1 MVIFEFHDN
10 KDTTNNKDL
19 TFTFLKS
26 KKSPMKIKLLLTFM
40 LASIV
45 SLANEPVNVKGSL
58 TGVTVYMQ
66 GAQLQH
72 KANYTIKAGVS
83 EVIVEGI
90 SPQISPS
97 TIQVK
102 ATGAV
107 VILDSKYEFYYPQ
120 PSININA
127 GELPPKIK
135 AAIKALEDSV
145 KLVNFEL
152 RDINDEIEVLV
163 AARKIIISNGA
174 VKGQGKV
181 NDSIQLLKSTVDYYT
196 TKVSELNKKI
206 SALDRQKVKKTDL
219 ISSLDTRLN
228 DLRNYAEQ
236 NNPTPE
242 IKGIPRIV
250 VTLMAKEAATGRIDL
265 TYLASNA
272 GWTPLY
278 DIRSEAAS
286 GKISL
291 TYKAQVRQQTGLDWN
306 DVKLSISTNNPY
318 ANKTKP
324 ELSPWYIDYQE
335 YRKDLSEKA
344 KQRSAAY
351 GYDDAVQSV
360 NTSAMNMGFMYSTNG
375 ATFEPAALG
384 AEAFTTIVQQ
394 LISAEFKIDLNYSIA
409 SDNQVRMVLVKQS
422 ELNTSFSYYAVPKLD
437 PGVYLVAQ
445 MTKLDELQLV
455 PAKANIFFDGTYIGE
470 TYLDPTTM
478 NDTLNLSLGKDPNI
492 IVKRTL
498 LKDQSKERIIQD
510 KKERNFAYNIEVRNL
525 KSSDVELIIQDQ
537 VPLTTNPEITIEKSN
552 LGKGSLDEKTGLIE
566 WKLKLKTKE
575 NVNFDYDFKVRHPK
589 DKIVQI

>member
-1 MVIFEFHDN
+1 
-10 KDTTNNKDL
+10 
-19 TFTFLKS
+19 
-26 KKSPMKIKLLLTFM
+26 MKISLFFAFILLGTTLF
-40 LASIV
+40 
-45 SLANEPVNVKGSL
+45 ANEPLTVKGPL

-107 VILDSKYEFYYPQ
+107 VILDSKYEYYYPQ
-120 PSININA
+120 PNIQWTKT
-127 GELPPKIK
+127 ELPLKIRN
-135 AAIKALEDSV
+135 AIKVLEDSI
-145 KLVNFEL
+145 KLINFEL

-219 ISSLDTRLN
+219 ISDLDTRLN
-228 DLRNYAEQ
+228 DLQNYAEQ

-250 VTLMAKEAATGRIDL
+250 ITFMAKEVASGRIDL
-265 TYLASNA
+265 SYLASNA

-278 DIRSEAAS
+278 DIRSEATS

-335 YRKDLSEKA
+335 YRRTLDEKA
-344 KQRSAAY
+344 KLRKDLYENA
-351 GYDDAVQSV
+351 DDAPAV
-360 NTSAMNMGFMYSTNG
+360 NSAAMNMGFMYSTQGNG
-375 ATFEPAALG
+375 LIQQEALG
-384 AEAFTTIVQQ
+384 AESFTTIVQQ

-422 ELNTSFSYYAVPKLD
+422 ELNTSFRYFAVPKLD

-455 PAKANIFFDGTYIGE
+455 PATANIFFDGTYIGE

-478 NDTLNLSLGKDPNI
+478 DDTLNLSLGKDPNI
-492 IVKRTL
+492 VVKRTL

-525 KSSDVELIIQDQ
+525 KSSEIDLIIQDQ
-537 VPLTTNPEITIEKSN
+537 IPLTTNPEITIEKSN
-552 LGKGSLDEKTGLIE
+552 LGKGTIDEKTGFIE
-566 WKLKLKTKE
+566 WNLKLKAKE
-575 NVNFDYDFKVRHPK
+575 NLNFEYDFKVRHPK
-589 DKIVQI
+589 DKMVQI

>member
-1 MVIFEFHDN
+1 
-10 KDTTNNKDL
+10 
-19 TFTFLKS
+19 
-26 KKSPMKIKLLLTFM
+26 MKIKLLL
-40 LASIV
+40 
-45 SLANEPVNVKGSL
+45 SL
-58 TGVTVYMQ
+58 TFLATTLFANDKVTVKSTLHSVTVYTQ

-72 KANYTIKAGVS
+72 KANYTIKAGLS

-90 SPQISPS
+90 SPQISAG

-107 VILDSKYEFYYPQ
+107 VILDSKYEYYYPQ
-120 PSININA
+120 PNVQVNVT
-127 GELPPKIK
+127 ELPLKIRN
-135 AAIKALEDSV
+135 AIKVLEDSI
-145 KLVNFEL
+145 KIINFEL

-206 SALDRQKVKKTDL
+206 SGLDRQKVKKTDL
-219 ISSLDTRLN
+219 ISDLDTRLN

-242 IKGIPRIV
+242 IKGIPRIII
-250 VTLMAKEAATGRIDL
+250 TFMAKEAASGRIDL
-265 TYLASNA
+265 SYLASNA

-278 DIRSEAAS
+278 DIRSEAAT

-291 TYKAQVRQQTGLDWN
+291 TYKAQVRQQTGLDWD

-335 YRKDLSEKA
+335 FRKQLNEKA
-344 KQRSAAY
+344 KLRSEAY
-351 GYDDAVQSV
+351 GDNVPAAV
-360 NTSAMNMGFMYSTNG
+360 NTSAMNMGFLYSTSG
-375 ATFEPAALG
+375 ATFEQAAQG

-422 ELNTSFSYYAVPKLD
+422 ELNTSFRYYAVPKLD

-478 NDTLNLSLGKDPNI
+478 DDTLNLSLGKDPNI
-492 IVKRTL
+492 VVKRTL
-498 LKDQSKERIIQD
+498 LKNQSKERIIQD
-510 KKERNFAYNIEVRNL
+510 KKERSFAYNIEVRNL
-525 KSSDVELIIQDQ
+525 KSSEIELIIQDQ
-537 VPLTTNPEITIEKSN
+537 IPLTTNPEITIEKSN
-552 LGKGSLDEKTGLIE
+552 LGKGTIDEKTGLIE
-566 WKLKLKTKE
+566 WNLKLKAKDNQT
-575 NVNFDYDFKVRHPK
+575 FDYDFKVRHPK

>member
-1 MVIFEFHDN
+1 
-10 KDTTNNKDL
+10 
-19 TFTFLKS
+19 
-26 KKSPMKIKLLLTFM
+26 MKIKFLLTILLFGT
-40 LASIV
+40 AIW
-45 SLANEPVNVKGSL
+45 ANDKVTVKSTL

-72 KANYTIKAGVS
+72 KANYTIKPGLS

-90 SPQISPS
+90 SAQIAPS

-120 PSININA
+120 PNTMA
-127 GELPPKIK
+127 TVTELPPKVR
-135 AAIKALEDSV
+135 ASIKALEDSIR
-145 KLVNFEL
+145 LVNFEL

-219 ISSLDTRLN
+219 LSSLDQRLN
-228 DLRNYAEQ
+228 DLRNFATQ
-236 NNPTPE
+236 NNPQPE

-250 VTLMAKEAATGRIDL
+250 ITLMAKEAASGRIDL
-265 TYLASNA
+265 SYLASNA

-278 DIRSEAAS
+278 DIRSEASS

-335 YRKDLSEKA
+335 YRKVLEEKA
-344 KQRSAAY
+344 KMRSDAY
-351 GYDDAVQSV
+351 NLAPSV
-360 NTSAMNMGFMYSTNG
+360 NQQVTNMGFMYSTTTG
-375 ATFEPAALG
+375 VVEDDALD
-384 AEAFTTIVQQ
+384 ASEFTTVVQQ
-394 LISAEFKIDLNYSIA
+394 LIAAEFKIDLNYNIA
-409 SDNQVRMVLVKQS
+409 SDNQNHMVLVKQAD
-422 ELNTSFSYYAVPKLD
+422 LNTSFRYYAVPKLD

-470 TYLDPTTM
+470 TYIDPT
-478 NDTLNLSLGKDPNI
+478 NIDDTLNLSLGKDPNI
-492 IVKRTL
+492 VVKRTL
-498 LKDQSKERIIQD
+498 LKNQCKERIVQD
-510 KKERNFAYNIEVRNL
+510 KKERSFAYSIEVRNL
-525 KSSDVELIIQDQ
+525 KSSEIDLTIQDQ
-537 VPLTTNPEITIEKSN
+537 IPLTTNPDIVIEKTN
-552 LGKGSLDEKTGLIE
+552 LGKGTIDDKTGLIE
-566 WKLKLKTKE
+566 WKFKLKPKE
-575 NVNFDYDFKVRHPK
+575 NQSFEYDFKVRHSK
-589 DKIVQI
+589 DKVVAL

>member
-1 MVIFEFHDN
+1 MH
-10 KDTTNNKDL
+10 
-19 TFTFLKS
+19 
-26 KKSPMKIKLLLTFM
+26 MKINFLLTFI
-40 LASIV
+40 LLGC
-45 SLANEPVNVKGSL
+45 SLFANEPVNVKSSL

-72 KANYTIKAGVS
+72 KANYSIKAGIS

-90 SPQISPS
+90 SPQISAS

-120 PSININA
+120 PATNTNT
-127 GELPPKIK
+127 GELPPKIR
-135 AAIKALEDSV
+135 AAIKALEDSLR
-145 KLVNFEL
+145 LVNFEL

-206 SALDRQKVKKTDL
+206 SSLDRQKVKKADL
-219 ISSLDTRLN
+219 IASLDTRLN

-250 VTLMAKEAATGRIDL
+250 ITLMAKEAATGRIDL
-265 TYLASNA
+265 TYFASNA

-324 ELSPWYIDYQE
+324 ELNPWYIDYQV
-335 YRKDLSEKA
+335 YRKELEEKA
-344 KQRSAAY
+344 KMRSDAY
-351 GYDDAVQSV
+351 NNAPSV
-360 NTSAMNMGFMYSTNG
+360 NSQMMNMGFAYTQRSSMNDEIAQT
-375 ATFEPAALG
+375 P
-384 AEAFTTIVQQ
+384 EAFTTVVQQ
-394 LISAEFKIDLNYSIA
+394 LIAAEFKIDLNYSIA

-422 ELNTSFSYYAVPKLD
+422 ELNTSFRYYAVPKLD

-470 TYLDPTTM
+470 TYIDPTTM
-478 NDTLNLSLGKDPNI
+478 DDTLNLSLGKDPNI

-510 KKERNFAYNIEVRNL
+510 KKERNFAYSIEVRNL
-525 KSSDVELIIQDQ
+525 KSSEIDLIIQDQ
-537 VPLTTNPEITIEKSN
+537 VPLTTNPEITIEKSII
-552 LGKGSLDEKTGLIE
+552 GKGALDEKTGLVE
-566 WKLKLKTKE
+566 WKLKLKAKE
-575 NVNFDYDFKVRHPK
+575 NQTFDYEFKVRHPK
-589 DKIVQI
+589 DKVVQI

>member
-1 MVIFEFHDN
+1 
-10 KDTTNNKDL
+10 
-19 TFTFLKS
+19 
-26 KKSPMKIKLLLTFM
+26 MKIKLLL
-40 LASIV
+40 
-45 SLANEPVNVKGSL
+45 SL
-58 TGVTVYMQ
+58 TFLATTLFANDKVTVKSTLHSVTVYTQ

-72 KANYTIKAGVS
+72 KANYTIKAGLS

-90 SPQISPS
+90 SPQISAG

-107 VILDSKYEFYYPQ
+107 VILDSKYEYYYPQ
-120 PSININA
+120 PNVQVNVT
-127 GELPPKIK
+127 ELPLKIRN
-135 AAIKALEDSV
+135 AIKVLEDSIRV
-145 KLVNFEL
+145 VNFEL

-206 SALDRQKVKKTDL
+206 SGLDRQKVKKTDL
-219 ISSLDTRLN
+219 ISDLDTRLN

-242 IKGIPRIV
+242 IKGIPRIII
-250 VTLMAKEAATGRIDL
+250 TFMAKEAASGRIDL
-265 TYLASNA
+265 SYLASNA

-278 DIRSEAAS
+278 DIRSEAAT

-291 TYKAQVRQQTGLDWN
+291 TYKAQVRQQTGLDWD

-335 YRKDLSEKA
+335 FRKQLNEKA
-344 KQRSAAY
+344 KLRSEAY
-351 GYDDAVQSV
+351 GDNVPAAV
-360 NTSAMNMGFMYSTNG
+360 NTSAMNMGFLYSTSG
-375 ATFEPAALG
+375 ATFEQAAQG

-422 ELNTSFSYYAVPKLD
+422 ELNTSFRYYAVPKLD

-478 NDTLNLSLGKDPNI
+478 DDTLNLSLGKDPNI
-492 IVKRTL
+492 VVKRTL
-498 LKDQSKERIIQD
+498 LKNQSKERIIQD
-510 KKERNFAYNIEVRNL
+510 KKERSFAYNIEVRNL
-525 KSSDVELIIQDQ
+525 KSSEIELIIQDQ
-537 VPLTTNPEITIEKSN
+537 IPLTTNPEITIEKSN
-552 LGKGSLDEKTGLIE
+552 LGKGTIDEKTGLIE
-566 WKLKLKTKE
+566 WNLKLKAKDNQT
-575 NVNFDYDFKVRHPK
+575 FDYDFKVRHPK

>member
-1 MVIFEFHDN
+1 
-10 KDTTNNKDL
+10 
-19 TFTFLKS
+19 
-26 KKSPMKIKLLLTFM
+26 MKIKFLFTFILLGC
-40 LASIV
+40 
-45 SLANEPVNVKGSL
+45 SLFANEPVNVKSSL

-90 SPQISPS
+90 SPQISAG

-120 PSININA
+120 PATNTNT
-127 GELPPKIK
+127 GELPPKIR
-135 AAIKALEDSV
+135 AAIKALEDSLR
-145 KLVNFEL
+145 LVNFEL

-206 SALDRQKVKKTDL
+206 SSLDRQKVKKADL
-219 ISSLDTRLN
+219 IASLDTRLN

-242 IKGIPRIV
+242 IKGIPRIII
-250 VTLMAKEAATGRIDL
+250 TFMAKEAAAGRIDL

-324 ELSPWYIDYQE
+324 ELSPWYIDYQA
-335 YRKDLSEKA
+335 YRKDLDEKA
-344 KQRSAAY
+344 KMRGALGEAPAVNSMMYNSGFAY
-351 GYDDAVQSV
+351 SQQSV
-360 NTSAMNMGFMYSTNG
+360 
-375 ATFEPAALG
+375 EDDEIALTP
-384 AEAFTTIVQQ
+384 EAFTTVVQQ

-422 ELNTSFSYYAVPKLD
+422 ELNTSFRYYAVPKLD

-470 TYLDPTTM
+470 TYIDPTTM
-478 NDTLNLSLGKDPNI
+478 DDTLNLSLGKDPNI

-510 KKERNFAYNIEVRNL
+510 KKERNFAYSIEVRNL
-525 KSSDVELIIQDQ
+525 KSSEIDLVIQDQ
-537 VPLTTNPEITIEKSN
+537 VPLTTNPEITIEKSII
-552 LGKGSLDEKTGLIE
+552 GKGTLDEKTGLVE
-566 WKLKLKTKE
+566 WKLKLKAKE
-575 NVNFDYDFKVRHPK
+575 NQTFDYEFKVRHPK
-589 DKIVQI
+589 DKVVQI

>member
-1 MVIFEFHDN
+1 MKITFF
-10 KDTTNNKDL
+10 
-19 TFTFLKS
+19 FTF
-26 KKSPMKIKLLLTFM
+26 ILLGSALF
-40 LASIV
+40 
-45 SLANEPVNVKGSL
+45 ANEPLTVKGPL

-107 VILDSKYEFYYPQ
+107 VILDSKYEYYYPQ
-120 PSININA
+120 PTASA
-127 GELPPKIK
+127 GSGELPPKIR
-135 AAIKALEDSV
+135 AAIKALEDSII
-145 KLVNFEL
+145 LVNFEL

-206 SALDRQKVKKTDL
+206 SALDRQKVKKSDL
-219 ISSLDTRLN
+219 ISVLDNRLN

-250 VTLMAKEAATGRIDL
+250 ITFMAKEAATGKIEL
-265 TYLASNA
+265 SYLASNA

-306 DVKLSISTNNPY
+306 DIKLSISTNNPY

-335 YRKDLSEKA
+335 FRKQLQEKA
-344 KQRSAAY
+344 KIRTDQY
-351 GYDDAVQSV
+351 ENDDAPSV
-360 NTSAMNMGFMYSTNG
+360 NTSAMNMGFMYSTSG
-375 ATFEPAALG
+375 AMFEQAAQG

-422 ELNTSFSYYAVPKLD
+422 ELNTSFRYYAVPKLD

-478 NDTLNLSLGKDPNI
+478 DDTLNLSLGKDPNI
-492 IVKRTL
+492 VVKRTL

-525 KSSDVELIIQDQ
+525 KSSEIDLIIQDQ
-537 VPLTTNPEITIEKSN
+537 VPLTTNPEISIEKSN
-552 LGKGSLDEKTGLIE
+552 LGKGTLDEKTGLIE
-566 WKLKLKTKE
+566 WKLKLKAKE
-575 NVNFDYDFKVRHPK
+575 NLNFEYDFKVRHPK

>member
-1 MVIFEFHDN
+1 M
-10 KDTTNNKDL
+10 TSTL
-19 TFTFLKS
+19 
-26 KKSPMKIKLLLTFM
+26 
-40 LASIV
+40 
-45 SLANEPVNVKGSL
+45 LANDKITVKSTL
-58 TGVTVYMQ
+58 HSVTVYTQ

-72 KANYTIKAGVS
+72 KANYTIKAGLS

-90 SPQISPS
+90 SPQISAG

-107 VILDSKYEFYYPQ
+107 VILDSKYEYYYPQ
-120 PSININA
+120 PKLEFVVR
-127 GELPPKIK
+127 ELPPKIK
-135 AAIKALEDSV
+135 LAIKAIEDSIR
-145 KLVNFEL
+145 LVNFEL

-181 NDSIQLLKSTVDYYT
+181 NDSIQLLKATVDYYT

-206 SALDRQKVKKTDL
+206 SGLDRQKVKKTDL
-219 ISSLDTRLN
+219 ISDLDTRLN
-228 DLRNYAEQ
+228 DLQNYAGQ
-236 NNPTPE
+236 NNPNPE
-242 IKGIPRIV
+242 NKGIPRIII
-250 VTLMAKEAATGRIDL
+250 TFMAKEAASGRIDL
-265 TYLASNA
+265 SYLASNA

-278 DIRSEAAS
+278 DIRSEAAT

-306 DVKLSISTNNPY
+306 DIKLSISTNNPY

-335 YRKDLSEKA
+335 FRKQLDEKA
-344 KQRSAAY
+344 KLRSNAFN
-351 GYDDAVQSV
+351 DAPAV
-360 NTSAMNMGFMYSTNG
+360 NSTALNMGFMYKTNVDV
-375 ATFEPAALG
+375 EVNALG
-384 AEAFTTIVQQ
+384 AEQFTTIVQQ

-422 ELNTSFSYYAVPKLD
+422 ELNTSFRYYAVPKLD

-478 NDTLNLSLGKDPNI
+478 DDTLNLSLGKDPNI
-492 IVKRTL
+492 VVKRTL
-498 LKDQSKERIIQD
+498 LKNQSKERIIQD
-510 KKERNFAYNIEVRNL
+510 KKERSFAYNIEVRNL
-525 KSSDVELIIQDQ
+525 KSSEIELFIQDQ
-537 VPLTTNPEITIEKSN
+537 IPLTTNPEITIEKSN
-552 LGKGSLDEKTGLIE
+552 LGKGKIDEKTGLIE
-566 WKLKLKTKE
+566 WQFKLKAKE
-575 NVNFDYDFKVRHPK
+575 SQTFDYDFKVRHPK

>member
-1 MVIFEFHDN
+1 
-10 KDTTNNKDL
+10 
-19 TFTFLKS
+19 
-26 KKSPMKIKLLLTFM
+26 MKIKLLLTILFFGT
-40 LASIV
+40 AIW
-45 SLANEPVNVKGSL
+45 ANDKVTVKSTL

-72 KANYTIKAGVS
+72 KANYTIKPGLS

-90 SPQISPS
+90 SAQIAPS

-120 PSININA
+120 PNTMA
-127 GELPPKIK
+127 TVTELPPKVR
-135 AAIKALEDSV
+135 AAIKALEDSII
-145 KLVNFEL
+145 LVNFEL
-152 RDINDEIEVLV
+152 RDINDEIDVLV

-219 ISSLDTRLN
+219 ISSLDQRLN

-236 NNPTPE
+236 NNPQPE

-250 VTLMAKEAATGRIDL
+250 ITLMAKEAASGRIEL
-265 TYLASNA
+265 SYLASNA

-278 DIRSEAAS
+278 DIRSEASS

-306 DVKLSISTNNPY
+306 DIKLSISTNNPY

-335 YRKDLSEKA
+335 YRKELMEKG
-344 KQRSAAY
+344 KLRSDAY
-351 GYDDAVQSV
+351 NLAPSV
-360 NTSAMNMGFMYSTNG
+360 NQQAMNMGFMYSTTTG
-375 ATFEPAALG
+375 VVEDDALN
-384 AEAFTTIVQQ
+384 ASEFTTVVQQ
-394 LISAEFKIDLNYSIA
+394 LIAAEFKIDLNYNIA
-409 SDNQVRMVLVKQS
+409 SDNQNHMVLVKQ
-422 ELNTSFSYYAVPKLD
+422 EDLNTSFRYYAVPKLD

-470 TYLDPTTM
+470 TYIDPT
-478 NDTLNLSLGKDPNI
+478 NLDDTLNLSLGKDPNI
-492 IVKRTL
+492 VVKRTL
-498 LKDQSKERIIQD
+498 LKNQCKERIVQD
-510 KKERNFAYNIEVRNL
+510 KKERSFAYSIEVRNL
-525 KSSDVELIIQDQ
+525 KSSEIDLTIQDQ
-537 VPLTTNPEITIEKSN
+537 IPLTTNPDIIIEKTN
-552 LGKGSLDEKTGLIE
+552 LGKGTIDDKTGLIE
-566 WKLKLKTKE
+566 WKFKLKPKE
-575 NVNFDYDFKVRHPK
+575 NQSFEYDFKVRHSK
-589 DKIVQI
+589 DKMVAL

>member
-1 MVIFEFHDN
+1 
-10 KDTTNNKDL
+10 
-19 TFTFLKS
+19 
-26 KKSPMKIKLLLTFM
+26 MKIKLLLTILLFGT
-40 LASIV
+40 AIW
-45 SLANEPVNVKGSL
+45 ANDKVTVKSTL

-72 KANYTIKAGVS
+72 KANYTIKPGLS

-90 SPQISPS
+90 SAQIAPS

-120 PSININA
+120 PNTMA
-127 GELPPKIK
+127 TVTELPPKVR
-135 AAIKALEDSV
+135 AAIKVLEDSIR
-145 KLVNFEL
+145 LVNFEL

-219 ISSLDTRLN
+219 LSSLDQRLN
-228 DLRNYAEQ
+228 DLRNFATQ
-236 NNPTPE
+236 NNPQPE

-250 VTLMAKEAATGRIDL
+250 ITLMAKEAASGRIDL
-265 TYLASNA
+265 SYLASNA

-278 DIRSEAAS
+278 DIRSEASS

-335 YRKDLSEKA
+335 YRKVLEEKA
-344 KQRSAAY
+344 KMRSDAY
-351 GYDDAVQSV
+351 NLAPSV
-360 NTSAMNMGFMYSTNG
+360 NQQVTNMGFMYSTTG
-375 ATFEPAALG
+375 VVEDDALD
-384 AEAFTTIVQQ
+384 ASEFTTVVQQ
-394 LISAEFKIDLNYSIA
+394 LIAAEFKIDLNYNIA
-409 SDNQVRMVLVKQS
+409 SDNQNHMVLVKQAD
-422 ELNTSFSYYAVPKLD
+422 LNTSFRYYAVPKLD

-470 TYLDPTTM
+470 TYIDPT
-478 NDTLNLSLGKDPNI
+478 NIDDTLNLSLGKDPNI
-492 IVKRTL
+492 VVKRTL
-498 LKDQSKERIIQD
+498 LKNQCKERIVQD
-510 KKERNFAYNIEVRNL
+510 KKERSFAYSIEVRNL
-525 KSSDVELIIQDQ
+525 KSSEIDLTIQDQ
-537 VPLTTNPEITIEKSN
+537 IPLTTNPDIVIEKTN
-552 LGKGSLDEKTGLIE
+552 LGKGTIDDKTGLIE
-566 WKLKLKTKE
+566 WKFKLKPKE
-575 NVNFDYDFKVRHPK
+575 NQSFEYDFKVRHSK
-589 DKIVQI
+589 DKVVAL

>member
-1 MVIFEFHDN
+1 
-10 KDTTNNKDL
+10 
-19 TFTFLKS
+19 
-26 KKSPMKIKLLLTFM
+26 
-40 LASIV
+40 
-45 SLANEPVNVKGSL
+45 
-58 TGVTVYMQ
+58 
-66 GAQLQH
+66 
-72 KANYTIKAGVS
+72 
-83 EVIVEGI
+83 
-90 SPQISPS
+90 
-97 TIQVK
+97 
-102 ATGAV
+102 
-107 VILDSKYEFYYPQ
+107 
-120 PSININA
+120 
-127 GELPPKIK
+127 
-135 AAIKALEDSV
+135 
-145 KLVNFEL
+145 
-152 RDINDEIEVLV
+152 
-163 AARKIIISNGA
+163 
-174 VKGQGKV
+174 
-181 NDSIQLLKSTVDYYT
+181 
-196 TKVSELNKKI
+196 
-206 SALDRQKVKKTDL
+206 
-219 ISSLDTRLN
+219 
-228 DLRNYAEQ
+228 
-236 NNPTPE
+236 
-242 IKGIPRIV
+242 
-250 VTLMAKEAATGRIDL
+250 MAKEAATGKIEL
-265 TYLASNA
+265 SYLASNA

-306 DVKLSISTNNPY
+306 DIKLSISTNNPY

-335 YRKDLSEKA
+335 FRKQLQEKA
-344 KQRSAAY
+344 KIRSDQY
-351 GYDDAVQSV
+351 ENDDAPSV

-375 ATFEPAALG
+375 AMEVNALG
-384 AEAFTTIVQQ
+384 AEQFTTIVQQ

-409 SDNQVRMVLVKQS
+409 SDNQVRMVLVKQT
-422 ELNTSFSYYAVPKLD
+422 ELNTSFRYYAVPKLD

-478 NDTLNLSLGKDPNI
+478 DDTLNLSLGKDPNI

-525 KSSDVELIIQDQ
+525 KSSEIDLIIQDQ

-566 WKLKLKTKE
+566 WKLKLKAKE
-575 NVNFDYDFKVRHPK
+575 NLNLEYDFKVRHPK

>member
-1 MVIFEFHDN
+1 
-10 KDTTNNKDL
+10 
-19 TFTFLKS
+19 
-26 KKSPMKIKLLLTFM
+26 MKIKLLL
-40 LASIV
+40 
-45 SLANEPVNVKGSL
+45 SL
-58 TGVTVYMQ
+58 TFLATALFANDKVTVKSTLHSVTVYTQ

-72 KANYTIKAGVS
+72 KANYTIKAGLS

-90 SPQISPS
+90 SPQISAG

-107 VILDSKYEFYYPQ
+107 VILDSKYEYYYPQ
-120 PSININA
+120 PKLELVA
-127 GELPPKIK
+127 RVLPPKIK
-135 AAIKALEDSV
+135 SAIKVTQDSIR
-145 KLVNFEL
+145 LINFEL

-181 NDSIQLLKSTVDYYT
+181 NDSIQLLKATVDYYT

-206 SALDRQKVKKTDL
+206 SALDRQKAKKTDL
-219 ISSLDTRLN
+219 ITELNTKLD

-236 NNPTPE
+236 NNPTQE

-250 VTLMAKEAATGRIDL
+250 ITFMAKEAASGRINL
-265 TYLASNA
+265 SYLASNA

-278 DIRSEAAS
+278 DIRSEAAT

-335 YRKDLSEKA
+335 FRKQLQEKS
-344 KQRSAAY
+344 KVRMEAY
-351 GYDDAVQSV
+351 SDDAPEV
-360 NTSAMNMGFMYSTNG
+360 NSSAMNMGFMYSTNG
-375 ATFEPAALG
+375 VAEENALG
-384 AEAFTTIVQQ
+384 AEQFTTIVQQ

-422 ELNTSFSYYAVPKLD
+422 ELNTSFRYYAVPKLD

-470 TYLDPTTM
+470 TYLDPTTID
-478 NDTLNLSLGKDPNI
+478 DTLNLSLGKDPNI
-492 IVKRTL
+492 VVKRTL
-498 LKDQSKERIIQD
+498 LKNQSKERIIQD

-525 KSSDVELIIQDQ
+525 KSSEIELIIQDQ
-537 VPLTTNPEITIEKSN
+537 IPITTNPEITIEKSN
-552 LGKGSLDEKTGLIE
+552 LGKGTLAEKTGLIE
-566 WKLKLKTKE
+566 WKLKLKAKE
-575 NVNFDYDFKVRHPK
+575 NQTFDYDFKVRHPK
-589 DKIVQI
+589 DKVVQI

>member
-1 MVIFEFHDN
+1 
-10 KDTTNNKDL
+10 
-19 TFTFLKS
+19 
-26 KKSPMKIKLLLTFM
+26 MKIKLLLSTA
-40 LASIV
+40 LLTSTLI
-45 SLANEPVNVKGSL
+45 ANDKVTVKSTL
-58 TGVTVYMQ
+58 HSVTVYTQ

-72 KANYTIKAGVS
+72 KANYTIKAGLS

-90 SPQISPS
+90 SPQIAAG

-107 VILDSKYEFYYPQ
+107 VILDSKYEYYYPQ
-120 PSININA
+120 PNLTVNA
-127 GELPPKIK
+127 TEIPLKIRN
-135 AAIKALEDSV
+135 AIKGVKDSIR
-145 KLVNFEL
+145 LINFEL

-181 NDSIQLLKSTVDYYT
+181 NDSIQLLKATVDYYT

-206 SALDRQKVKKTDL
+206 SSLDRQKVKKTDL
-219 ISSLDTRLN
+219 LSDLNTRLE
-228 DLRNYAEQ
+228 DLQNYAEQ

-242 IKGIPRIV
+242 KKGVPRIII
-250 VTLMAKEAATGRIDL
+250 TFMAKDAASGRIDL
-265 TYLASNA
+265 SYLASNA

-278 DIRSEAAS
+278 DIRSEAET

-291 TYKAQVRQQTGLDWN
+291 TYKAQVRQLTGLDW
-306 DVKLSISTNNPY
+306 DDIKLSISTNNPY

-335 YRKDLSEKA
+335 YRIKLEEKA
-344 KQRSAAY
+344 RLRYDAI
-351 GYDDAVQSV
+351 DDAPAV
-360 NTSAMNMGFMYSTNG
+360 NSSALNMGFMYKTNVAG
-375 ATFEPAALG
+375 EINALG
-384 AEAFTTIVQQ
+384 AEQFTTIVQQ

-422 ELNTSFSYYAVPKLD
+422 ELITSFRYYAVPKLD

-478 NDTLNLSLGKDPNI
+478 DDTLNLSLGKDPNI
-492 IVKRTL
+492 VVKRTL
-498 LKDQSKERIIQD
+498 LKNQCKERMIQD
-510 KKERNFAYNIEVRNL
+510 KKERSFAYNIEVRNL
-525 KSSDVELIIQDQ
+525 KSSEIELFIQDQ
-537 VPLTTNPEITIEKSN
+537 IPLTTNPDITIEKSN
-552 LGKGSLDEKTGLIE
+552 LGKGKIEEKTGLIE
-566 WKLKLKTKE
+566 WQLKLKAKE
-575 NVNFDYDFKVRHPK
+575 SQSFDYDFKVRHAK
-589 DKIVQI
+589 DKTVQI

>member
-1 MVIFEFHDN
+1 
-10 KDTTNNKDL
+10 
-19 TFTFLKS
+19 
-26 KKSPMKIKLLLTFM
+26 MKINFLLTFI
-40 LASIV
+40 LLGC
-45 SLANEPVNVKGSL
+45 SLFANEPVNVKSSL

-72 KANYTIKAGVS
+72 KANYSIKAGIS

-90 SPQISPS
+90 SPQISAG

-120 PSININA
+120 PATNTNT
-127 GELPPKIK
+127 GELPPKIR
-135 AAIKALEDSV
+135 AAIKALEDSLR
-145 KLVNFEL
+145 LVNFEL

-206 SALDRQKVKKTDL
+206 SSLDRQKVKKADL
-219 ISSLDTRLN
+219 IASLDTRLN

-242 IKGIPRIV
+242 IKGIPRIII
-250 VTLMAKEAATGRIDL
+250 TFMAKEAAAGRIDL

-324 ELSPWYIDYQE
+324 ELSPWYIDYQA
-335 YRKDLSEKA
+335 YRKDLDEKA
-344 KQRSAAY
+344 KMRGALGEAPAVNSMMYNSGFAY
-351 GYDDAVQSV
+351 SQQSV
-360 NTSAMNMGFMYSTNG
+360 
-375 ATFEPAALG
+375 EDDEIALTP
-384 AEAFTTIVQQ
+384 EAFTTVVQQ

-422 ELNTSFSYYAVPKLD
+422 ELNTSFRYYAVPKLD

-470 TYLDPTTM
+470 TYIDPTTM
-478 NDTLNLSLGKDPNI
+478 DDTLNLSLGKDPNI

-510 KKERNFAYNIEVRNL
+510 KKERNFAYSIEVRNL
-525 KSSDVELIIQDQ
+525 KSSEIDLVIQDQ
-537 VPLTTNPEITIEKSN
+537 VPLTTNPEITIEKSII
-552 LGKGSLDEKTGLIE
+552 GKGTLDEKTGLVE
-566 WKLKLKTKE
+566 WKLKLKAKE
-575 NVNFDYDFKVRHPK
+575 NQTFDYEFKVRHPK
-589 DKIVQI
+589 DKVVQI

>member
-1 MVIFEFHDN
+1 
-10 KDTTNNKDL
+10 
-19 TFTFLKS
+19 
-26 KKSPMKIKLLLTFM
+26 MKINFLLTFI
-40 LASIV
+40 LLGC
-45 SLANEPVNVKGSL
+45 SLFANEPVNVKSSL

-72 KANYTIKAGVS
+72 KANYSIKAGIS

-90 SPQISPS
+90 SPQISAS

-120 PSININA
+120 PATNTNT
-127 GELPPKIK
+127 GELPPKIR
-135 AAIKALEDSV
+135 AAIKALEDSLR
-145 KLVNFEL
+145 LVNFEL

-206 SALDRQKVKKTDL
+206 SSLDRQKVKKADL
-219 ISSLDTRLN
+219 IASLDNRLN

-250 VTLMAKEAATGRIDL
+250 ITLMAKEAAAGRIDL

-324 ELSPWYIDYQE
+324 ELSPWYIDYQA
-335 YRKDLSEKA
+335 YRKDLDEKA
-344 KQRSAAY
+344 KMRGALGEAPAVNSMMYNSGFAY
-351 GYDDAVQSV
+351 SQQSV
-360 NTSAMNMGFMYSTNG
+360 
-375 ATFEPAALG
+375 EDDEIALTP
-384 AEAFTTIVQQ
+384 EAFTTVVQQ

-422 ELNTSFSYYAVPKLD
+422 ELNTSFRYYAVPKLD

-470 TYLDPTTM
+470 TYIDPTTM

-498 LKDQSKERIIQD
+498 LKDQSKERVIQD
-510 KKERNFAYNIEVRNL
+510 KKERNFAYSIEVRNL
-525 KSSDVELIIQDQ
+525 KSSEIDLIIQDQ
-537 VPLTTNPEITIEKSN
+537 VPLTTNPEITIEKSII
-552 LGKGSLDEKTGLIE
+552 GKGTLDEKTGLVE
-566 WKLKLKTKE
+566 WKLKLKAKE
-575 NVNFDYDFKVRHPK
+575 NQTFDYEFKVRHPK
-589 DKIVQI
+589 DKVVQI

>member
-1 MVIFEFHDN
+1 
-10 KDTTNNKDL
+10 
-19 TFTFLKS
+19 
-26 KKSPMKIKLLLTFM
+26 MKINFLLTFI
-40 LASIV
+40 LLGC
-45 SLANEPVNVKGSL
+45 SLFANEPVNVKSSL

-90 SPQISPS
+90 SPQISAG

-120 PSININA
+120 PATNTNT
-127 GELPPKIK
+127 GELPPKIR
-135 AAIKALEDSV
+135 AAIKALEDSLR
-145 KLVNFEL
+145 LVNFEL

-206 SALDRQKVKKTDL
+206 SSLDRQKVKKADL
-219 ISSLDTRLN
+219 IASLDTRLN

-242 IKGIPRIV
+242 IKGIPRIII
-250 VTLMAKEAATGRIDL
+250 TFMAKEAAAGRIDL

-324 ELSPWYIDYQE
+324 ELSPWYIDYQA
-335 YRKDLSEKA
+335 YRKDLDEKA
-344 KQRSAAY
+344 KMRGALGEAPAVNSMMYNSGFAY
-351 GYDDAVQSV
+351 SQQSV
-360 NTSAMNMGFMYSTNG
+360 
-375 ATFEPAALG
+375 EDDEIALTP
-384 AEAFTTIVQQ
+384 EAFTTVVQQ

-422 ELNTSFSYYAVPKLD
+422 ELNTSFRYYAVPKLD

-470 TYLDPTTM
+470 TYIDPTTM

-498 LKDQSKERIIQD
+498 LKDQSKERVIQD
-510 KKERNFAYNIEVRNL
+510 KKERNFAYSIEVRNL
-525 KSSDVELIIQDQ
+525 KSSEIDLVIQDQ
-537 VPLTTNPEITIEKSN
+537 VPLTTNPEITIEKSII
-552 LGKGSLDEKTGLIE
+552 GKGTLDEKTGLVE
-566 WKLKLKTKE
+566 WKLKLKAKE
-575 NVNFDYDFKVRHPK
+575 NQTFDYEFKVRHPK
-589 DKIVQI
+589 DKVVQI

>member
-1 MVIFEFHDN
+1 
-10 KDTTNNKDL
+10 
-19 TFTFLKS
+19 
-26 KKSPMKIKLLLTFM
+26 MKIKLLLTILFFGT
-40 LASIV
+40 AIW
-45 SLANEPVNVKGSL
+45 ANDKVTVKSTL

-72 KANYTIKAGVS
+72 KANYTIKPGLS

-90 SPQISPS
+90 SAQIAPS

-120 PSININA
+120 PNTMA
-127 GELPPKIK
+127 TVTELPPKVR
-135 AAIKALEDSV
+135 AAIKALEDSIR
-145 KLVNFEL
+145 LVNFEL

-219 ISSLDTRLN
+219 ISSLDQRLN

-236 NNPTPE
+236 NNPQPE

-250 VTLMAKEAATGRIDL
+250 ITLMAKEAASGRIEL
-265 TYLASNA
+265 SYLASNA

-278 DIRSEAAS
+278 DIRSEASS

-306 DVKLSISTNNPY
+306 DIKLSISTNNPY

-335 YRKDLSEKA
+335 YRKELMEKG
-344 KQRSAAY
+344 KLRSDAY
-351 GYDDAVQSV
+351 NLAPSV
-360 NTSAMNMGFMYSTNG
+360 NQQAMNMGFMYSTTTG
-375 ATFEPAALG
+375 VVEDDALD
-384 AEAFTTIVQQ
+384 ASEFTTVVQQ
-394 LISAEFKIDLNYSIA
+394 LIAAEFKIDLNYNIA
-409 SDNQVRMVLVKQS
+409 SDNQNHMVLVKQ
-422 ELNTSFSYYAVPKLD
+422 EDLNTSFRYYAVPKLD

-470 TYLDPTTM
+470 TYIDPT
-478 NDTLNLSLGKDPNI
+478 NLDDTLNLSLGKDPNI
-492 IVKRTL
+492 VVKRTL
-498 LKDQSKERIIQD
+498 LKNQCKERIVQD
-510 KKERNFAYNIEVRNL
+510 KKERSFAYSIEVRNL
-525 KSSDVELIIQDQ
+525 KSSEIDLTIQDQ
-537 VPLTTNPEITIEKSN
+537 IPLTTNPDIIIEKTN
-552 LGKGSLDEKTGLIE
+552 LGKGTIDDKTGLIE
-566 WKLKLKTKE
+566 WKFKLKPKE
-575 NVNFDYDFKVRHPK
+575 NQSFEYDFKVRHSK
-589 DKIVQI
+589 DKIVVL

>member
-1 MVIFEFHDN
+1 
-10 KDTTNNKDL
+10 
-19 TFTFLKS
+19 
-26 KKSPMKIKLLLTFM
+26 MKIKLLL
-40 LASIV
+40 SI
-45 SLANEPVNVKGSL
+45 LLFGTAIWANDKVTVKSTL

-72 KANYTIKAGVS
+72 KANYTIKPGLS

-90 SPQISPS
+90 SAQIAPS

-120 PSININA
+120 PNTMA
-127 GELPPKIK
+127 TVTELPPKVR
-135 AAIKALEDSV
+135 AAIKALEDSIR
-145 KLVNFEL
+145 LVNFEL

-219 ISSLDTRLN
+219 INSLDQRLN
-228 DLRNYAEQ
+228 DLRNYAAQ
-236 NNPTPE
+236 NNPQPE

-250 VTLMAKEAATGRIDL
+250 ITLMAKEAASGRIEL
-265 TYLASNA
+265 SYLASNA

-278 DIRSEAAS
+278 DIRSEASS

-306 DVKLSISTNNPY
+306 DIKLSISTNNPY

-335 YRKDLSEKA
+335 YRKELMEKG
-344 KQRSAAY
+344 KLRSDAY
-351 GYDDAVQSV
+351 NLAPSV
-360 NTSAMNMGFMYSTNG
+360 NQQAMNMGFMYSTTTG
-375 ATFEPAALG
+375 VVEDDALD
-384 AEAFTTIVQQ
+384 ASEFTTVVQQ
-394 LISAEFKIDLNYSIA
+394 LIAAEFKIDLNYNIA
-409 SDNQVRMVLVKQS
+409 SDNQNHMVLVKQAD
-422 ELNTSFSYYAVPKLD
+422 LNTSFRYYAVPKLD

-470 TYLDPTTM
+470 TYIDPT
-478 NDTLNLSLGKDPNI
+478 NLDDTLNLSLGKDPNI
-492 IVKRTL
+492 VVKRTL
-498 LKDQSKERIIQD
+498 LKNQCKERIVQD
-510 KKERNFAYNIEVRNL
+510 KKERSFAYSIEVRNL
-525 KSSDVELIIQDQ
+525 KSSEIDLTIQDQ
-537 VPLTTNPEITIEKSN
+537 IPLTTNPDIIIEKTN
-552 LGKGSLDEKTGLIE
+552 LGKGTIDDKTGLIE
-566 WKLKLKTKE
+566 WKFKLKPKE
-575 NVNFDYDFKVRHPK
+575 NQSFEYDFKVRHSK
-589 DKIVQI
+589 DKVVAL

>member
-1 MVIFEFHDN
+1 
-10 KDTTNNKDL
+10 
-19 TFTFLKS
+19 
-26 KKSPMKIKLLLTFM
+26 MKIKLLLSFAVITC
-40 LASIV
+40 
-45 SLANEPVNVKGSL
+45 SLFANDKVTVKSSL
-58 TGVTVYMQ
+58 HSVTVYTQ

-72 KANYTIKAGVS
+72 KANYTIKAGLS

-90 SPQISPS
+90 SPQISAG

-107 VILDSKYEFYYPQ
+107 VILDSKYEYYYPQ
-120 PSININA
+120 PNIQWTKT
-127 GELPPKIK
+127 ELPLKIRNS
-135 AAIKALEDSV
+135 IKVLEDSI
-145 KLVNFEL
+145 KLINFEL

-196 TKVSELNKKI
+196 SKVSELNKKI
-206 SALDRQKVKKTDL
+206 SGLDRQKVKKTDL
-219 ISSLDTRLN
+219 ISDLDTRLN

-242 IKGIPRIV
+242 IKGIPRIII
-250 VTLMAKEAATGRIDL
+250 TFMAKEAASGRIDL
-265 TYLASNA
+265 SYLASNA

-278 DIRSEAAS
+278 DIRSEAAT
-286 GKISL
+286 GKINL
-291 TYKAQVRQQTGLDWN
+291 TYKAQVRQQTGLDWD

-335 YRKDLSEKA
+335 FRKQLNEKA
-344 KQRSAAY
+344 KLRSEAY
-351 GYDDAVQSV
+351 GDDVPAAVNSSV
-360 NTSAMNMGFMYSTNG
+360 MNMGFMYSTNG
-375 ATFEPAALG
+375 ATFEPVAQG

-422 ELNTSFSYYAVPKLD
+422 ELNTSFRYYAVPKLD

-478 NDTLNLSLGKDPNI
+478 DDTLNLSLGKDPNI
-492 IVKRTL
+492 VVKRTL
-498 LKDQSKERIIQD
+498 LKNQSKERIIQD
-510 KKERNFAYNIEVRNL
+510 KKERSFAYNIEVRNL
-525 KSSDVELIIQDQ
+525 KSSEIELIIQDQ
-537 VPLTTNPEITIEKSN
+537 IPLTTNPDITIEKSN
-552 LGKGSLDEKTGLIE
+552 LGKGTIDEKTGLIE
-566 WKLKLKTKE
+566 WNLKLKAKDNQT
-575 NVNFDYDFKVRHPK
+575 FDYDFKVRHPK

>member
-1 MVIFEFHDN
+1 
-10 KDTTNNKDL
+10 
-19 TFTFLKS
+19 
-26 KKSPMKIKLLLTFM
+26 MKIKLLFTILLFGT
-40 LASIV
+40 AIW
-45 SLANEPVNVKGSL
+45 ANDKVTVKSTL

-72 KANYTIKAGVS
+72 KANYTIKPGLS

-90 SPQISPS
+90 SAQIAPS

-120 PSININA
+120 PNTMTTVT
-127 GELPPKIK
+127 ELPPKVR
-135 AAIKALEDSV
+135 AAIKALEDSIR
-145 KLVNFEL
+145 LVNFEL

-219 ISSLDTRLN
+219 ISSLDQRLN

-236 NNPTPE
+236 NNPQPE

-250 VTLMAKEAATGRIDL
+250 ITLMAKEAASGRIEL
-265 TYLASNA
+265 SYLASNA

-278 DIRSEAAS
+278 DIRSEASS

-306 DVKLSISTNNPY
+306 DIKLSISTNNPY

-335 YRKDLSEKA
+335 YRKELMEKG
-344 KQRSAAY
+344 KLRSDAY
-351 GYDDAVQSV
+351 NLAPSV
-360 NTSAMNMGFMYSTNG
+360 NQQAMNMGFMYSTTTG
-375 ATFEPAALG
+375 VVEDDALN
-384 AEAFTTIVQQ
+384 ASEFTTVVQQ
-394 LISAEFKIDLNYSIA
+394 LIAAEFKIDLNYNIA
-409 SDNQVRMVLVKQS
+409 SDNQNHMVLVKQ
-422 ELNTSFSYYAVPKLD
+422 EDLNTSFRYYAVPKLD

-470 TYLDPTTM
+470 TYIDPT
-478 NDTLNLSLGKDPNI
+478 NLDDTLNLSLGKDPNI
-492 IVKRTL
+492 VVKRTL
-498 LKDQSKERIIQD
+498 LKNQCKERIVQD
-510 KKERNFAYNIEVRNL
+510 KKERSFAYSIEVRNL
-525 KSSDVELIIQDQ
+525 KSSEIDLTIQDQ
-537 VPLTTNPEITIEKSN
+537 IPLTTNPDIIIEKTN
-552 LGKGSLDEKTGLIE
+552 LGKGTIDDKTGLIE
-566 WKLKLKTKE
+566 WKFKLKPKE
-575 NVNFDYDFKVRHPK
+575 NQSFEYDFKVRHSK
-589 DKIVQI
+589 DKMVVL

>member
-1 MVIFEFHDN
+1 
-10 KDTTNNKDL
+10 
-19 TFTFLKS
+19 
-26 KKSPMKIKLLLTFM
+26 MKIKLLLSFAVITC
-40 LASIV
+40 
-45 SLANEPVNVKGSL
+45 SLFANDKVTVKSSL
-58 TGVTVYMQ
+58 HSVTVYTQ

-72 KANYTIKAGVS
+72 KANYTIKAGLS

-90 SPQISPS
+90 SPQISAG

-107 VILDSKYEFYYPQ
+107 VILDSKYEYYYPQ
-120 PSININA
+120 PNIQWTKT
-127 GELPPKIK
+127 ELPLKIRNS
-135 AAIKALEDSV
+135 IKVLEDSI
-145 KLVNFEL
+145 KLINFEL

-196 TKVSELNKKI
+196 SKVSELNKKI
-206 SALDRQKVKKTDL
+206 SGLDRQKVKKTDL
-219 ISSLDTRLN
+219 ISDLDTRLN

-242 IKGIPRIV
+242 IKGIPRIII
-250 VTLMAKEAATGRIDL
+250 TFMAKEAASGRIDL
-265 TYLASNA
+265 SYLASNA

-278 DIRSEAAS
+278 DIRSEAAT
-286 GKISL
+286 GKINL
-291 TYKAQVRQQTGLDWN
+291 TYKAQVRQQTGLDWD

-335 YRKDLSEKA
+335 FRKQLNEKA
-344 KQRSAAY
+344 KLRSEAY
-351 GYDDAVQSV
+351 GDDVPAAVNSSV
-360 NTSAMNMGFMYSTNG
+360 MNMGFMYSTNG
-375 ATFEPAALG
+375 ATFEPVAQG

-422 ELNTSFSYYAVPKLD
+422 ELNTSFRYYAVPKLD

-478 NDTLNLSLGKDPNI
+478 DDTLNLSLGKDPNI
-492 IVKRTL
+492 VVKRTL
-498 LKDQSKERIIQD
+498 LKNQSKERIIQD
-510 KKERNFAYNIEVRNL
+510 KKERSFAYNIEVRNL
-525 KSSDVELIIQDQ
+525 KSSEIELIIQDQ
-537 VPLTTNPEITIEKSN
+537 IPLTTNPEITIEKSN
-552 LGKGSLDEKTGLIE
+552 LGKGSIDEKTGLIE
-566 WKLKLKTKE
+566 WQLKLKAKDNQT
-575 NVNFDYDFKVRHPK
+575 FDYDFKVRHPK

>member
-1 MVIFEFHDN
+1 
-10 KDTTNNKDL
+10 
-19 TFTFLKS
+19 
-26 KKSPMKIKLLLTFM
+26 MKIKLLLSISL
-40 LASIV
+40 LATTIF
-45 SLANEPVNVKGSL
+45 ANDKVTVKSTL
-58 TGVTVYMQ
+58 HSVTVYTQ

-72 KANYTIKAGVS
+72 KANYTIKAGLS

-90 SPQISPS
+90 SPQIAAG

-102 ATGAV
+102 ATGSV
-107 VILDSKYEFYYPQ
+107 VILDSKYEYYYPQ
-120 PSININA
+120 PNIQVNA
-127 GELPPKIK
+127 TELPLKIRN
-135 AAIKALEDSV
+135 AIKVLEDSIRII
-145 KLVNFEL
+145 NFEL

-181 NDSIQLLKSTVDYYT
+181 NDSIQLLKATVDYYT

-219 ISSLDTRLN
+219 IADLDTRLN

-242 IKGIPRIV
+242 IKGIPRIII
-250 VTLMAKEAATGRIDL
+250 TFMAKEAASGRIDL
-265 TYLASNA
+265 SYLASNA

-278 DIRSEAAS
+278 DIRSEAAT

-291 TYKAQVRQQTGLDWN
+291 TYKAQVRQQTGLDWD

-335 YRKDLSEKA
+335 FRKQLQEKSKARSE
-344 KQRSAAY
+344 AY
-351 GYDDAVQSV
+351 SDDAPAQN
-360 NTSAMNMGFMYSTNG
+360 NTAMNMGFMYSYSTNG
-375 ATFEPAALG
+375 VVEPAALG
-384 AEAFTTIVQQ
+384 AEQFTTIVQQ

-422 ELNTSFSYYAVPKLD
+422 ELNTSFRYYAVPKLD

-478 NDTLNLSLGKDPNI
+478 DDTLNLSLGKDPNI

-498 LKDQSKERIIQD
+498 LKNQSKERIIQD
-510 KKERNFAYNIEVRNL
+510 KKERSFAYNIEVRNL
-525 KSSDVELIIQDQ
+525 KSSEIELIIQDQ
-537 VPLTTNPEITIEKSN
+537 IPLTTNPEITIEKSN
-552 LGKGSLDEKTGLIE
+552 LGKGSIDEKTGLIE
-566 WKLKLKTKE
+566 WQLKLKAKDNQT
-575 NVNFDYDFKVRHPK
+575 FDYDFKVRHPK

>member
-1 MVIFEFHDN
+1 MKITFF
-10 KDTTNNKDL
+10 
-19 TFTFLKS
+19 FTF
-26 KKSPMKIKLLLTFM
+26 ILLGSALF
-40 LASIV
+40 
-45 SLANEPVNVKGSL
+45 ANEPLTVKGPL

-107 VILDSKYEFYYPQ
+107 VILDSKYEYYYPQ
-120 PSININA
+120 PTASA
-127 GELPPKIK
+127 GSGELPPKIR
-135 AAIKALEDSV
+135 AAIKALEDSII
-145 KLVNFEL
+145 LVNFEL

-206 SALDRQKVKKTDL
+206 SALDRQKVKKSDF
-219 ISSLDTRLN
+219 ISVLDNRLN

-250 VTLMAKEAATGRIDL
+250 ITFMAKEAATGKIEL
-265 TYLASNA
+265 SYLASNA

-306 DVKLSISTNNPY
+306 DIKLSISTNNPY

-335 YRKDLSEKA
+335 FRKQLQEKA
-344 KQRSAAY
+344 KIRTDQY
-351 GYDDAVQSV
+351 ENDDAPSV
-360 NTSAMNMGFMYSTNG
+360 NTSAMNMGFMYSTSG
-375 ATFEPAALG
+375 AMFEQAAQG

-422 ELNTSFSYYAVPKLD
+422 ELNTSFRYYAVPKLD

-478 NDTLNLSLGKDPNI
+478 DDTLNLSLGKDPNI
-492 IVKRTL
+492 VVKRTL

-525 KSSDVELIIQDQ
+525 KSSEIDLIIQDQ
-537 VPLTTNPEITIEKSN
+537 VPLTTNPEISIEKSN
-552 LGKGSLDEKTGLIE
+552 LGKGTLDEKTGLIE
-566 WKLKLKTKE
+566 WKLKLKAKE
-575 NVNFDYDFKVRHPK
+575 NLNFEYDFKVRHPK

>member
-1 MVIFEFHDN
+1 
-10 KDTTNNKDL
+10 
-19 TFTFLKS
+19 
-26 KKSPMKIKLLLTFM
+26 MKIKLLFTILLFGT
-40 LASIV
+40 AIW
-45 SLANEPVNVKGSL
+45 ANDKVTVKSTL

-72 KANYTIKAGVS
+72 KANYTIKPGLS

-90 SPQISPS
+90 SAQIAPT

-102 ATGAV
+102 ATGTV

-120 PSININA
+120 PNTMA
-127 GELPPKIK
+127 TVTELPPKVR
-135 AAIKALEDSV
+135 AAIKALEDSIR
-145 KLVNFEL
+145 LVNFEL

-219 ISSLDTRLN
+219 INSLDQRLN

-236 NNPTPE
+236 NNPQPE

-250 VTLMAKEAATGRIDL
+250 ITLMAKEAASGRIDL
-265 TYLASNA
+265 SYLASNA

-278 DIRSEAAS
+278 DIRSEASS

-335 YRKDLSEKA
+335 YRKELMEQGKL
-344 KQRSAAY
+344 RSDAY
-351 GYDDAVQSV
+351 NLAPSV
-360 NTSAMNMGFMYSTNG
+360 NQQAMNMGFMYSTTTG
-375 ATFEPAALG
+375 VVEDAALN
-384 AEAFTTIVQQ
+384 ASEFTTVVQQ
-394 LISAEFKIDLNYSIA
+394 LIAAEFKIDLNYNIA
-409 SDNQVRMVLVKQS
+409 SDNQNHMVLVKQAD
-422 ELNTSFSYYAVPKLD
+422 LNTSFRYYAVPKLD

-470 TYLDPTTM
+470 TYIDPT
-478 NDTLNLSLGKDPNI
+478 NLDDTLNLSLGKDPNI
-492 IVKRTL
+492 VVKRTL
-498 LKDQSKERIIQD
+498 LKNQCKERIVQD
-510 KKERNFAYNIEVRNL
+510 KKERSFAYSIEVRNL
-525 KSSDVELIIQDQ
+525 KSSEIDLTIQDQ
-537 VPLTTNPEITIEKSN
+537 IPLTTNPDINIEKTN
-552 LGKGSLDEKTGLIE
+552 LGKGTIDDKTGLIE
-566 WKLKLKTKE
+566 WNFKLKPKE
-575 NVNFDYDFKVRHPK
+575 NQSFEYDFKVRHTK
-589 DKIVQI
+589 DKVVAL

>member
-1 MVIFEFHDN
+1 
-10 KDTTNNKDL
+10 
-19 TFTFLKS
+19 
-26 KKSPMKIKLLLTFM
+26 MKIKLLLSISL
-40 LASIV
+40 LATSIF
-45 SLANEPVNVKGSL
+45 ANDKVTVKSTL
-58 TGVTVYMQ
+58 HSVTVYTQ

-72 KANYTIKAGVS
+72 KANYTIKAGLS
-83 EVIVEGI
+83 EVVVEGI
-90 SPQISPS
+90 SPQISAG

-102 ATGAV
+102 ASGAV
-107 VILDSKYEFYYPQ
+107 VILDSKYEYYYPQ
-120 PSININA
+120 PNIQVNA
-127 GELPPKIK
+127 TELPLKIRN
-135 AAIKALEDSV
+135 AIKVLEDSIRI
-145 KLVNFEL
+145 VNFEL

-181 NDSIQLLKSTVDYYT
+181 NDSIQLLKATVDYYT

-206 SALDRQKVKKTDL
+206 SGLDRQKAKKTDL
-219 ISSLDTRLN
+219 ISDLDKRLN
-228 DLRNYAEQ
+228 DLQNYAEQ
-236 NNPTPE
+236 NNPNPE
-242 IKGIPRIV
+242 IKGIPRIII
-250 VTLMAKEAATGRIDL
+250 TFMAKEAASGRIDL
-265 TYLASNA
+265 SYLASNA

-278 DIRSEAAS
+278 DIRSEAAT

-291 TYKAQVRQQTGLDWN
+291 TYKAQVRQQTGLDWD

-335 YRKDLSEKA
+335 FRKQLQEKNKFKSEA
-344 KQRSAAY
+344 FQ
-351 GYDDAVQSV
+351 DDAPAQN
-360 NTSAMNMGFMYSTNG
+360 NTAMNMGFMYSYSTNG
-375 ATFEPAALG
+375 VVEPAALG
-384 AEAFTTIVQQ
+384 AEQFTTIVQQ

-422 ELNTSFSYYAVPKLD
+422 ELNTSFRYYAVPKLD

-478 NDTLNLSLGKDPNI
+478 DDTLNLSLGKDPNI

-498 LKDQSKERIIQD
+498 LKNQSKERIIQD
-510 KKERNFAYNIEVRNL
+510 KKERSFAYNMEVRNL
-525 KSSDVELIIQDQ
+525 KSSEIELIIQDQ
-537 VPLTTNPEITIEKSN
+537 IPLTTNPEITIEKSN
-552 LGKGSLDEKTGLIE
+552 LGKGSIDEKTGLIE
-566 WKLKLKTKE
+566 WQLKLKAKDNQT
-575 NVNFDYDFKVRHPK
+575 FDYDFKVRHPK

>member
-1 MVIFEFHDN
+1 
-10 KDTTNNKDL
+10 
-19 TFTFLKS
+19 
-26 KKSPMKIKLLLTFM
+26 MKINFLLTFI
-40 LASIV
+40 LLGC
-45 SLANEPVNVKGSL
+45 SLFANEPVNVKSSL

-72 KANYTIKAGVS
+72 KANYSIKAGVS

-90 SPQISPS
+90 SPQISAG

-120 PSININA
+120 PATNTNT
-127 GELPPKIK
+127 GELPPKIR
-135 AAIKALEDSV
+135 AAIKALEDSLR
-145 KLVNFEL
+145 LVNFEL

-206 SALDRQKVKKTDL
+206 SSLDRQKVKKADL
-219 ISSLDTRLN
+219 IASLDTRLN

-242 IKGIPRIV
+242 IKGIPRIII
-250 VTLMAKEAATGRIDL
+250 TFMAKEAAAGRIDL

-324 ELSPWYIDYQE
+324 ELSPWYIDYQA
-335 YRKDLSEKA
+335 YRKDLDEKA
-344 KQRSAAY
+344 KMRGALGEAPAVNSMMYNSGFAY
-351 GYDDAVQSV
+351 SQQSV
-360 NTSAMNMGFMYSTNG
+360 
-375 ATFEPAALG
+375 EDDEIALTP
-384 AEAFTTIVQQ
+384 EAFTTVVQQ

-422 ELNTSFSYYAVPKLD
+422 ELNTSFRYYAVPKLD

-470 TYLDPTTM
+470 TYIDPTTM
-478 NDTLNLSLGKDPNI
+478 DDTLNLSLGKDPNI

-510 KKERNFAYNIEVRNL
+510 KKERNFAYSIEVRNL
-525 KSSDVELIIQDQ
+525 KSSEIDLVIQDQ
-537 VPLTTNPEITIEKSN
+537 VPLTTNPEITIEKSII
-552 LGKGSLDEKTGLIE
+552 GKGTLDEKTGLVE
-566 WKLKLKTKE
+566 WKLKLKARE
-575 NVNFDYDFKVRHPK
+575 NQSFDYEFKVRHPT
-589 DKIVQI
+589 DKVVQI

>member
-1 MVIFEFHDN
+1 
-10 KDTTNNKDL
+10 
-19 TFTFLKS
+19 
-26 KKSPMKIKLLLTFM
+26 MKIKLLLSF
-40 LASIV
+40 
-45 SLANEPVNVKGSL
+45 SLAASTLFANDKVTVKSTL
-58 TGVTVYMQ
+58 HSVTVYTQ

-72 KANYTIKAGVS
+72 KANYSIKAGLS

-90 SPQISPS
+90 SPQISAG

-107 VILDSKYEFYYPQ
+107 VILDSKYEYYYPQ
-120 PSININA
+120 PNIQWTKT
-127 GELPPKIK
+127 ELPLKIRN
-135 AAIKALEDSV
+135 AIKVLEDSI
-145 KLVNFEL
+145 KLINFEL

-219 ISSLDTRLN
+219 ISDLDTRLN
-228 DLRNYAEQ
+228 DLQNYAEQ

-250 VTLMAKEAATGRIDL
+250 ITFMAKEVASGRIDL
-265 TYLASNA
+265 SYLASNA

-278 DIRSEAAS
+278 DIRSEATS

-335 YRKDLSEKA
+335 FRKQLQEKS
-344 KQRSAAY
+344 KLRSDAY
-351 GYDDAVQSV
+351 GDDVPASV

-422 ELNTSFSYYAVPKLD
+422 ELNTSFRYYAVPKLD

-478 NDTLNLSLGKDPNI
+478 DDTLNLSLGKDPNI
-492 IVKRTL
+492 VVKRTL
-498 LKDQSKERIIQD
+498 LKNQSKERIIQD

-525 KSSDVELIIQDQ
+525 KSSEIELIIQDQ

-552 LGKGSLDEKTGLIE
+552 LGKGTLDEKTGLIE
-566 WKLKLKTKE
+566 WKLKLKAKE
-575 NVNFDYDFKVRHPK
+575 NQTFDYDFKVRHPK
-589 DKIVQI
+589 DKVVQI

>member
-1 MVIFEFHDN
+1 
-10 KDTTNNKDL
+10 
-19 TFTFLKS
+19 
-26 KKSPMKIKLLLTFM
+26 MKINFLLTFI
-40 LASIV
+40 LLGC
-45 SLANEPVNVKGSL
+45 SLFANEPVNVKSSL

-90 SPQISPS
+90 SPQISAS

-120 PSININA
+120 PATNTNT
-127 GELPPKIK
+127 GELPPKIR
-135 AAIKALEDSV
+135 AAIKALEDSLR
-145 KLVNFEL
+145 LVNFEL

-206 SALDRQKVKKTDL
+206 SSLDRQKVKKADL
-219 ISSLDTRLN
+219 IASLDTRLN

-242 IKGIPRIV
+242 IKGIPRIII
-250 VTLMAKEAATGRIDL
+250 TFMAKEAAAGRIDL

-324 ELSPWYIDYQE
+324 ELSPWYIDYQA
-335 YRKDLSEKA
+335 YRKDLDEKA
-344 KQRSAAY
+344 KMRGALGEAPAVNSMMYNSGFAY
-351 GYDDAVQSV
+351 SQQSV
-360 NTSAMNMGFMYSTNG
+360 
-375 ATFEPAALG
+375 EDDEIALTP
-384 AEAFTTIVQQ
+384 EAFTTVVQQ

-422 ELNTSFSYYAVPKLD
+422 ELNTSFRYYAVPKLD

-470 TYLDPTTM
+470 TYIDPTTM
-478 NDTLNLSLGKDPNI
+478 DDTLNLSLGKDPNI

-510 KKERNFAYNIEVRNL
+510 KKERNFAYSIEVRNL
-525 KSSDVELIIQDQ
+525 KSSEIDLVIQDQ
-537 VPLTTNPEITIEKSN
+537 VPLTTNPEITIEKSII
-552 LGKGSLDEKTGLIE
+552 GKGTLDEKTGLVE
-566 WKLKLKTKE
+566 WKLKLKAKE
-575 NVNFDYDFKVRHPK
+575 NQTFDYEFKVRHPK
-589 DKIVQI
+589 DKVVQI

>member
-1 MVIFEFHDN
+1 
-10 KDTTNNKDL
+10 
-19 TFTFLKS
+19 
-26 KKSPMKIKLLLTFM
+26 MKIKLLL
-40 LASIV
+40 
-45 SLANEPVNVKGSL
+45 SL
-58 TGVTVYMQ
+58 TLLAGSIFANDKVTVKSTLHSVTVYTQ

-72 KANYTIKAGVS
+72 KANYTIKAGLS

-90 SPQISPS
+90 SPQIAAG

-102 ATGAV
+102 ASGAV
-107 VILDSKYEFYYPQ
+107 VILDSKYEYYYPQ
-120 PSININA
+120 PNIQVNA
-127 GELPPKIK
+127 TELPLKIRN
-135 AAIKALEDSV
+135 AIKAIEDSI

-206 SALDRQKVKKTDL
+206 SALDRQKVKKSDL
-219 ISSLDTRLN
+219 ISDLDTRLN
-228 DLRNYAEQ
+228 DLQNYAEQ
-236 NNPTPE
+236 NNPNPE
-242 IKGIPRIV
+242 NKGIPRIII
-250 VTLMAKEAATGRIDL
+250 TFMAKEAASGRIDL
-265 TYLASNA
+265 SYLASNA

-278 DIRSEAAS
+278 DIRSEAAT

-291 TYKAQVRQQTGLDWN
+291 TYKAQVRQQTGLDWD

-335 YRKDLSEKA
+335 FRKQLQEKV
-344 KQRSAAY
+344 KQRSEAY
-351 GYDDAVQSV
+351 SDDAPAV
-360 NTSAMNMGFMYSTNG
+360 NNTAMNMGFMYSYSTNG
-375 ATFEPAALG
+375 VAEPAALG
-384 AEAFTTIVQQ
+384 AEQFTTIVQQ

-422 ELNTSFSYYAVPKLD
+422 ELNTSFRYYAVPKLD

-478 NDTLNLSLGKDPNI
+478 DDTLNLSLGKDPNI
-492 IVKRTL
+492 VVKRTL
-498 LKDQSKERIIQD
+498 LKNQSKERIIQD
-510 KKERNFAYNIEVRNL
+510 KKERSFAYNIEVRNL
-525 KSSDVELIIQDQ
+525 KSSDIELIIQDQ
-537 VPLTTNPEITIEKSN
+537 IPLTTNPEITIEKSN
-552 LGKGSLDEKTGLIE
+552 LGKGSIDEKTGLIE
-566 WKLKLKTKE
+566 WQLKLKAKDNQT
-575 NVNFDYDFKVRHPK
+575 FDYDFKVRHPK